1 MKMPKSGKNLDKI
14 AWNDRKSAKNA
25 IGLKSPRNTPSFD
38 LKGSLVLWVIIFIPL
53 EIAFSTAF
61 ILTIQPKV
69 HYWNFTIENFLIF
82 LNPTFSYDFVKNE
95 NRRFVFR

>member
-14 AWNDRKSAKNA
+14 AWNDRNHAKNA
-25 IGLKSPRNTPSFD
+25 IGLKSPINTPISS

-61 ILTIQPKV
+61 IFTIQP
-69 HYWNFTIENFLIF
+69 
-82 LNPTFSYDFVKNE
+82 
-95 NRRFVFR
+95 